1 MTSRYFRHCRAHQSR
16 YVPHTS
22 LPGSELDTAGLSR
35 LLVSGVQNLFKE
47 LDTNQ
52 DNVLEEEEIAG
63 VCCGVLL
70 QRAGSENLEPRYVNR
85 SVFCGQGRVAF
96 EPDA

>member
-1 MTSRYFRHCRAHQSR
+1 
-16 YVPHTS
+16 
-22 LPGSELDTAGLSR
+22 
-35 LLVSGVQNLFKE
+35 LLEQNLFKE

-70 QRAGSENLEPRYVNR
+70 QRAGSENQCP
-85 SVFCGQGRVAF
+85 S
-96 EPDA
+96 